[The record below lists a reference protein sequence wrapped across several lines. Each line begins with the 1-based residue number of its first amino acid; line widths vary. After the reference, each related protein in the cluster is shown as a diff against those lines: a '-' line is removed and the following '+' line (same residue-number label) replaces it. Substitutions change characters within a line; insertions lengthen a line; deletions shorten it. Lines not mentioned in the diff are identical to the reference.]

1 MVDVPSRSMQRTW
14 AGNAWPASTGMY
26 GDRLTPPGRATA
38 GMTEFLGE
46 IGRKLAERWV
56 TLLAVPGL
64 LYLGVVTIAAALG
77 QDHALDFPWWSR
89 QVSAWAGSAALRSTG
104 GALLIAAAVLTA
116 SIAAGL
122 AAAVLGR
129 ITEIAWTTP
138 GRHRPAR
145 WLTNWRRAR
154 SQHAKRIADDPTSSA
169 VQVRGAIARAN
180 RICLVEADRPTWIG
194 DRLRAS
200 QIRIQRAYDLDLAA
214 IWPRLWLIVPNVV
227 RTEIGA
233 ARDSFTASAR
243 LIGWAV
249 LYLILGIWWWPAI
262 VISVMT
268 GATGVIKGRQTADI
282 LADLTESAVDLYNHA
297 LAAQV
302 GRTIPGLLTP
312 TTGKELTALIRKS
325 RWDPDSPLA
334 E

>member
-1 MVDVPSRSMQRTW
+1 M
-14 AGNAWPASTGMY
+14 TG
-26 GDRLTPPGRATA
+26 
-38 GMTEFLGE
+38 FLGE

-56 TLLAVPGL
+56 ALLAVPGL
-64 LYLGVVTIAAALG
+64 LYLGVVTIAIALG
-77 QDHALDFPWWSR
+77 QDHAVDFPMWSR
-89 QVSAWAGSAALRSTG
+89 QVSTWAGSAALRSTG

-122 AAAVLGR
+122 AAVVLGR
-129 ITEIAWTTP
+129 VTEIAWTAP

-145 WLTNWRRAR
+145 WLANWRRAR
-154 SQHAKRIADDPTSSA
+154 SQRAKHIADDPASSA
-169 VQVRGAIARAN
+169 AQVREAIARAN

-194 DRLRAS
+194 DRLRATEV
-200 QIRIQRAYDLDLAA
+200 RIQRAYDLDLAA
-214 IWPRLWLIVPNVV
+214 IWPRLWLIVPEVV

-249 LYLILGIWWWPAI
+249 LYLILAFWWWPAI
-262 VISVMT
+262 IISVMT
-268 GATGVIKGRQTADI
+268 GATGVIKARQAAGI
-282 LADLTESAVDLYNHA
+282 LADLTESTVDLYSRQ

-302 GRTIPGLLTP
+302 DRTTTGQLTP
-312 TTGKELTALIRKS
+312 ITGNELTALLRKS

>member
-1 MVDVPSRSMQRTW
+1 M
-14 AGNAWPASTGMY
+14 TG
-26 GDRLTPPGRATA
+26 
-38 GMTEFLGE
+38 FLGE

-56 TLLAVPGL
+56 ALLAVPGL
-64 LYLGVVTIAAALG
+64 LYLGVITIAVALG
-77 QDHALDFPWWSR
+77 QDHALDFSWWSR
-89 QVSAWAGSAALRSTG
+89 QVSRWADSAALRSTG

-129 ITEIAWTTP
+129 VTEIAWTAP

-154 SQHAKRIADDPTSSA
+154 SQHAKRIADDPASS
-169 VQVRGAIARAN
+169 VIQVRGAIARAN

-200 QIRIQRAYDLDLAA
+200 EIRIQRAYDLDLAA
-214 IWPRLWLIVPNVV
+214 IWPRLWLIVPDVV

-243 LIGWAV
+243 LIGWAL
-249 LYLILGIWWWPAI
+249 LYLILAIWWWPAI
-262 VISVMT
+262 VISAVT
-268 GATGVIKGRQTADI
+268 GATGVIKARQTAGI
-282 LADLTESAVDLYNHA
+282 LADLTESTVDLYSRE

-302 GRTIPGLLTP
+302 GRTITGQLTP
-312 TTGKELTALIRKS
+312 ITGKELTALIRKS